1 MFVGKDRKGNKC
13 PCSNA
18 HRINIVMEVGRKTVG
33 EFKLDLPSADP
44 SLGIEE
50 VQRRSGVI
58 TNPGADTLLPPE
70 VMARRRKA
78 FEDELTGFWI
88 VNCAN
93 KEFSTECSC
102 PNIRLLRFIKAEAC
116 KCATPC
122 PAVARCPVSM
132 AACSA
137 QADAVIRLFMSDV
150 RVKSIPIKVIT
161 HEPFQ
166 IPFSEASALNARHT
180 HGKIQRNVARHM
192 QFTQYRNEEFQKHV
206 SEKAP
211 GETGRSSYS
220 RRKAYLHRQSQREQE
235 RDGKMEAVDEKFLLP
250 PLPPLPPIS
259 GAAVA
264 AEPPAAIWTEA
275 LPEHWQP
282 GQKVVGGDADT
293 WPRDLEARHGR
304 FGIIAFIDDEDEAT
318 DDPEWA
324 RAAQSEPI
332 VIVFGGMHESVD
344 VAKEFLE
351 QRISPWCPDLVLDVV
366 DMYEWLW
373 PTEVDPDAVK
383 EQHRTQH
390 AGFDKELNTVMSTRK
405 KTLSVAAE
413 ARQQAAASGTLLRED
428 NLNAIPD
435 IATIVD
441 SRRSGMVSYDITVT
455 EEEKELP
462 SI

>member
-1 MFVGKDRKGNKC
+1 
-13 PCSNA
+13 
-18 HRINIVMEVGRKTVG
+18 MEVGRKSVG

-70 VMARRRKA
+70 VMARRRKV
-78 FEDELTGFWI
+78 FEDDFTGYWI

-93 KEFSTECSC
+93 KEFSTVCSC
-102 PNIRLLRFIKAEAC
+102 PNIRLLRFVKADPCSCEPAC
-116 KCATPC
+116 VS
-122 PAVARCPVSM
+122 VAKCPVSM
-132 AACSA
+132 PACSA
-137 QADAVIRLFMSDV
+137 KADAVIRLFMSDV
-150 RVKSIPIKVIT
+150 RVKSIPIKVPT

-166 IPFSEASALNARHT
+166 IPFSEASCLNAKHT

-206 SEKAP
+206 AERVP

-220 RRKAYLHRQSQREQE
+220 RRKAYLRRQTQREQE
-235 RDGKMEAVDEKFLLP
+235 RDGRMEAVDGSL
-250 PLPPLPPIS
+250 PLPPLPVLPPLPL
-259 GAAVA
+259 ALDRPAP
-264 AEPPAAIWTEA
+264 AEFIWTGD

-293 WPRDLEARHGR
+293 WPRDLEARQGR
-304 FGIIAFIDDEDEAT
+304 FGVISFIDDEDEPE

-324 RAAQSEPI
+324 SAAQSEPI
-332 VIVFGGMHESVD
+332 VIVFGGMHESVE

-351 QRISPWCPDLVLDVV
+351 QRVSPWCPDLVLDVV

-413 ARQQAAASGTLLRED
+413 ARAQAAASGTLLRED

-435 IATIVD
+435 IGTVVD
-441 SRRSGMVSYDITVT
+441 SRRGGMVSYDITDVGAPALASET
-455 EEEKELP
+455 VLP